1 MLIIPD
7 RERVEESL
15 ALSREYG
22 LGFEYND
29 FYTGMDDAEAIDG
42 LIALFARHKPER
54 PCTVHGAFYDIA
66 VGSVDGQIR
75 AVSQQRIRQGVE
87 ICRRLGARAVV
98 FHTNTIPS
106 LNLPAYCNLWL
117 EENARFF
124 ADVLISNPDID
135 LYMENMF
142 DFTPHLLC
150 RLADR
155 LASHPNFGV
164 CLDFAH
170 ACLSPTPIEQWVEA
184 LKPYMRHC
192 HLNDCD
198 GRGDT
203 HWPLGRGALD
213 IPGFFRL
220 LEKHRVKS
228 TLLLEISGIENQRE
242 SLAYLKTQGLMKHPV
257 LNTVN

>member
-7 RERVEESL
+7 RERIEESM

-29 FYTGMDDAEAIDG
+29 FCTGMDDFAAIDD
-42 LIALFARHKPER
+42 LIALFLRHKPEH

-75 AVSQQRIRQGVE
+75 ALSRQRVLQSVE
-87 ICRRLGARAVV
+87 ICGRLCARAVV
-98 FHTNTIPS
+98 FHTNAIPN
-106 LNLPAYCNLWL
+106 LNLPAYCEQWL
-117 EENARFF
+117 EENARFY
-124 ADVLISNPDID
+124 AGVLASNPDID
-135 LYMENMF
+135 LYIENMF
-142 DFTPHLLC
+142 DFTPDLLR

-155 LASHPNFGV
+155 LANHPNFGV

-184 LKPYMRHC
+184 LKPYIRHC

-203 HWPLGRGALD
+203 HWSLGRGALD
-213 IPGFFRL
+213 IPGFFQL
-220 LEKHRVKS
+220 LEKYRVKS
-228 TLLLEISGIENQRE
+228 TLLLEIRGIENQRE
-242 SLAYLKTQGLMKHPV
+242 SLEYLKARGLTEHPF
-257 LNTVN
+257 LNAVN